1 MRLILKIINKS
12 KRTSKEGTV
21 YSVTTAQMDDGQ
33 IAEGFG
39 TNFEVGDE
47 VEVFHHAKYDKVKM
61 RKGA

>member
-12 KRTSKEGTV
+12 KRTSREGKV

-47 VEVFHHAKYDKVKM
+47 VQVFFHEKFGKIKM